1 MNLQKNQQTV
11 IVHLSSGIGNV
22 ILAIPLLVA
31 LDYMDFAVHVL
42 IHADYPQTADIMR
55 DWAIVHE
62 VCDQQA
68 KRVTLSD
75 YDIIIPAILPFY
87 WPRFARLYSEVAGLT
102 RRSPDA
108 LFYQDE
114 QEY

>member
-1 MNLQKNQQTV
+1 V
-11 IVHLSSGIGNV
+11 SSSKIARECLTSNGTS
-22 ILAIPLLVA
+22 A
-31 LDYMDFAVHVL
+31 
-42 IHADYPQTADIMR
+42 

-75 YDIIIPAILPFY
+75 YDIIIPAIPPFY
-87 WPRFARLYSEVAGLT
+87 WPRFARLYSKVAGLT